1 MGILAYGNLAK
12 VPMGCSYLTDVY
24 CYAKRVPTTGKSI
37 FDNSSVS
44 SVTLHVSA
52 TSLEMYKA
60 KNTMEQFLG
69 EGFVAALDN
78 LLCQFSVCHCIKRL
92 FAPVFFLKTCKDT
105 DYYTK

>member
-44 SVTLHVSA
+44 SVTH
-52 TSLEMYKA
+52 TLE
-60 KNTMEQFLG
+60 G
-69 EGFVAALDN
+69 ETY
-78 LLCQFSVCHCIKRL
+78 LL
-92 FAPVFFLKTCKDT
+92 
-105 DYYTK
+105 Y